1 MSGTTQRRSEITAGS
16 TLITNIGEL
25 MTQDLEHRV
34 LKDAAIVFEG
44 ERIAWIGS
52 SADAPAADEKIDAE
66 GRAVLPGWVDSH
78 SHLVFAG
85 DRTAE
90 FEARMAGESYS
101 AGGIAVTT
109 GATRSVSDEELTRLV
124 QDRVTE
130 AVSQG
135 TTYLESKTG
144 YGLDVKNE
152 ARSARIAEALVDE
165 VTYLGA
171 HLVPAGSDPEDYT
184 DLVCGEMLDAVLPHV
199 RWADVFCERGAFTEA
214 QSRRVLTAARDA
226 GLGLR
231 VHGNQL
237 GEGPG
242 VALAVEFA
250 AASVDHVNYL
260 SDHDIQALA
269 GTWADWDTAKGTGQ
283 RGTVAT
289 CLPACDLST
298 RQPLAPGRALI
309 DAGVQIAL
317 AANCNPGTSYTSS
330 MAFCVTT
337 AVLQMHLS
345 VHEAVRAATYGGALA
360 LGRESGNDVDGER
373 AVGSLAVG
381 HRADLHMLKAPS
393 ATHLAYRPG
402 IPLTHSVWRAG
413 QQAV

>member
-1 MSGTTQRRSEITAGS
+1 MTPAS

-25 MTQDLEHRV
+25 MTQDLQHRV

-44 ERIAWIGS
+44 ERISWIGS
-52 SADAPAADEKIDAE
+52 STDAPAADERIDAD

-124 QDRVTE
+124 KGRVEE
-130 AVSQG
+130 ALSQG

-144 YGLDVKNE
+144 YGLDVENE
-152 ARSARIAEALVDE
+152 ARSARIAAGLVDE

-171 HLVPAGSDPEDYT
+171 HLVPAGSDPEEYT

-199 RWADVFCERGAFTEA
+199 RWADVFCETGAFNED
-214 QSRRVLTAARDA
+214 QSRRVLKAAQDA

-260 SDHDIQALA
+260 SDQDIQALA
-269 GTWADWDTAKGTGQ
+269 RTWSGWDAKAGTGAK
-283 RGTVAT
+283 GTVAT

-298 RQPLAPGRALI
+298 RQPLAPGRELI

-337 AVLQMHLS
+337 AVLQMRLS

-413 QQAV
+413 RQAV